1 MRKIAALVALTA
13 AMSVPAA
20 TAIAN
25 PSDDERAQA
34 LKQRV
39 HHLRQEK
46 SDLQDRLEIMAGA
59 WWRLD
64 LAIVFVRD
72 NVEMDLP
79 EAVLDARQLS
89 WEDAQQALPRL

>member
-1 MRKIAALVALTA
+1 M
-13 AMSVPAA
+13 
-20 TAIAN
+20 
-25 PSDDERAQA
+25 
-34 LKQRV
+34 

-89 WEDAQQALPRL
+89 WEDAQHALPRL